1 MNIAVIF
8 AGGVG
13 RRMHTKDLPKQF
25 LEVYGK
31 PVIIHTLEKFEHHKE
46 IDAIVIACVNDW
58 IPYMNELIGN
68 YHLTK
73 VKSVVKG
80 GETGQESIYNG
91 LVAAKAIAY
100 EKAIVLIHDGVRP
113 FITEEL
119 ISDNIASVKKYNSAI
134 TTTKVT
140 ETILV
145 VNSDS
150 LIEEVPERGNSR
162 LAKAPQS
169 FYLDD
174 ILAAHEKA
182 IAEQRNDFIDSCTL
196 MQHYGYKLHLVD
208 GPIENIKVTTPQ
220 DIFTM
225 RSVFEAREILC
236 MQEKT
241 EFEGSK

>member
-31 PVIIHTLEKFEHHKE
+31 PVIIHTLEKFENHSE
-46 IDAIVIACVNDW
+46 IDAIVIACVKDW
-58 IPYMNELIGN
+58 IPHMNSLLAK
-68 YHLTK
+68 YHITK
-73 VKSVVKG
+73 VKSVVMG
-80 GETGQESIYNG
+80 GATGQESIYNG
-91 LVAAKAIAY
+91 LMAAKAIAY
-100 EKAIVLIHDGVRP
+100 EKAVVLIHDGVRP
-113 FITEEL
+113 FITEKL
-119 ISDNIASVKKYNSAI
+119 ISDNIASVKKHGSAI

-145 VNSDS
+145 VNEDA
-150 LIEEVPERGNSR
+150 LIEEVPERSNSR

-174 ILAAHEKA
+174 IMAAHEKA
-182 IAEQRNDFIDSCTL
+182 RAENRNDFIDSCTL
-196 MQHYGYKLHLVD
+196 MQHYGAKLHLVD

-225 RSVFEAREILC
+225 RSVFEANEILK
-236 MQEKT
+236 MQEQI
-241 EFEGSK
+241 G